1 MAGRKY
7 GSKASMVHSPVR
19 TEFSPGKTVERVSKG
34 LPFGELEAL
43 RGEIDEPLESLARY
57 LSISRSTLQ
66 RRRAERRLSAQES
79 DRVMRFWRLLQHAKR
94 VFGNVDRARQ
104 WLKFPQRGLNQA
116 VPLDYASTEVGA
128 REVENLLGRI
138 DYEAGLLP
146 GGSGTLEEPPSEQ
159 LRRLHV
165 DSVCAWPP
173 ALRLALEVFGPQQV
187 LFGSDEPYWRIAD
200 GVSTVDAATL
210 DPAAVA
216 AVWYENAERIFR
228 LGEP

>member
-1 MAGRKY
+1 MPHV
-7 GSKASMVHSPVR
+7 GSVIPY
-19 TEFSPGKTVERVSKG
+19 
-34 LPFGELEAL
+34 
-43 RGEIDEPLESLARY
+43 I
-57 LSISRSTLQ
+57 
-66 RRRAERRLSAQES
+66 
-79 DRVMRFWRLLQHAKR
+79 
-94 VFGNVDRARQ
+94 
-104 WLKFPQRGLNQA
+104 
-116 VPLDYASTEVGA
+116 
-128 REVENLLGRI
+128 LGRI

-173 ALRLALEVFGPQQV
+173 ALRLALEVFGPEQV